1 MHFEDDCMPKQRL
14 WSKLQELQLAICL
27 VSFQHG
33 FHRSIIAV
41 LQILWLQKS
50 YKTAK
55 DRQNRISRNIIWAVQ
70 IQWLVGPCGCHKS
83 SAFGIQL
90 DSTIV
95 CWCLLCK
102 FKPGNVVS
110 QNFPALHA
118 SQWLHYASQ
127 SHRFTDDD
135 LGIVS
140 PYKIQD
146 THVYLLHQC
155 IFCIGC
161 GRNMFMKAKILAAS
175 ECCRMR
181 AKSKT
186 GGSQTLGA
194 KARQNY
200 SKGSKNTASFLWPFK
215 WNTAGTLNGLLQ
227 ALERQ
232 EKRCKRKHSKS
243 QECAQQDP
251 TKDKKVTTSQ
261 LSVAQNHSSSVNHT
275 CNHSVWSTSWEAMM
289 G

>member
-33 FHRSIIAV
+33 FHCSIIAV
-41 LQILWLQKS
+41 LQILWWQKS

-70 IQWLVGPCGCHKS
+70 IQWLVGPCGCHTS

-155 IFCIGC
+155 IFCIV
-161 GRNMFMKAKILAAS
+161 LAV
-175 ECCRMR
+175 
-181 AKSKT
+181 
-186 GGSQTLGA
+186 
-194 KARQNY
+194 
-200 SKGSKNTASFLWPFK
+200 
-215 WNTAGTLNGLLQ
+215 AGTCSWKPKFWQLLNVAGWEQNQRLEGVKPLVQRHGKITAKEAKTLRLFSGLSSETL
-227 ALERQ
+227 LEPSMDC
-232 EKRCKRKHSKS
+232 CKH
-243 QECAQQDP
+243 
-251 TKDKKVTTSQ
+251 
-261 LSVAQNHSSSVNHT
+261 
-275 CNHSVWSTSWEAMM
+275 
-289 G
+289 